1 MIPSCKNE
9 INISN
14 KESLIFFWNEDTKNL
29 AFFQNIVN
37 IHDKGKDILIIAG
50 GSKHAPIIIPF
61 YANETLRSDK
71 YILVSSIDDTRIIK
85 FSNEGYN
92 QIQLVQ
98 SRLDITITDGLVSEI
113 HYTVTARKS
122 FDYLDATSPNSS
134 TDYIPTLNNHPATKK
149 YVDNQ
154 IQNNLYHNYTTGE
167 TLSGDIWIDGS
178 PVYRKVIQIN
188 SVIKNLSTFAHNI
201 SGITNIVNIKGYGK
215 ITDNAFVPIN
225 SCLTNGV
232 KQYNSCVCLEGNNI
246 IFYMSADRE
255 KFISANVIIEYTKA
269 L

>member
-1 MIPSCKNE
+1 MIISDCGYIERPDSSADNE
-9 INISN
+9 NVFMIKDTSKGEYIHNGIINAGD
-14 KESLIFFWNEDTKNL
+14 IF
-29 AFFQNIVN
+29 
-37 IHDKGKDILIIAG
+37 
-50 GSKHAPIIIPF
+50 
-61 YANETLRSDK
+61 
-71 YILVSSIDDTRIIK
+71 
-85 FSNEGYN
+85 
-92 QIQLVQ
+92 
-98 SRLDITITDGLVSEI
+98 RLELTEFSEI
-113 HYTVTARKS
+113 EGISSLTIRINENVKFLPINRNIEYTPTA
-122 FDYLDATSPNSS
+122 DYH
-134 TDYIPTLNNHPATKK
+134 PTTKK
-149 YVDNQ
+149 YVDTQ

-201 SGITNIVNIKGYGK
+201 SGLTNIVNIKGYGK
-215 ITDNAFVPIN
+215 VTDNAFVPIN

-255 KFISANVIIEYTKA
+255 KFISANVIIEYIKA

>member
-37 IHDKGKDILIIAG
+37 IHDKGKDILIIAR
-50 GSKHAPIIIPF
+50 GSKHTPIIIPF
-61 YANETLRSDK
+61 HANETLRSDK
-71 YILVSSIDDTRIIK
+71 YILVSNIDNTRIMK

-98 SRLDITITDGLVSEI
+98 SRLDITITDGLVSKI

-149 YVDNQ
+149 YVDDVVTES
-154 IQNNLYHNYTTGE
+154 INNLQPPSKK
-167 TLSGDIWIDGS
+167 L
-178 PVYRKVIQIN
+178 KC
-188 SVIKNLSTFAHNI
+188 KNI
-201 SGITNIVNIKGYGK
+201 STYTDVIVSDSECTI
-215 ITDNAFVPIN
+215 
-225 SCLTNGV
+225 
-232 KQYNSCVCLEGNNI
+232 NNI
-246 IFYMSADRE
+246 QRNKAVEIEFLESYNPRRNSYRIFCIKQFR
-255 KFISANVIIEYTKA
+255 
-269 L
+269 